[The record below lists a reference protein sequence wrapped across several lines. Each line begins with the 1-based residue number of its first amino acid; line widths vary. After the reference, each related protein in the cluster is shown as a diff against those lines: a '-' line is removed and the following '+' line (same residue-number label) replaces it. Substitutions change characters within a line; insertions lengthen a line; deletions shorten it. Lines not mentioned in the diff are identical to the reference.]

1 MKKILFLLSII
12 VFLYSQN
19 FLLTVSNY
27 KIINSKIPESF
38 NNYKI
43 VQISDYHNETNKLL
57 NNKLIKKIKDIKP
70 NIIVITG
77 DLIDSTNTNIDQV
90 IKLVDGIK
98 NISDIYYVTGNHET
112 WTSEYEQLKIELEKR
127 KVHILN
133 NEAVK
138 LKSDISEINLIGIN
152 DTKTNEEFQINI
164 EQVNYNK
171 NNYTILLSHRPELY
185 NEYAKKDI
193 DLVLTGHAHGGQ
205 IRIFNQGLIAPDQG
219 LLPKYTSGLIEE
231 NNTKMITS
239 RGIGNSVI
247 PIRINNHPELVV
259 ITLKNKY

>member
-112 WTSEYEQLKIELEKR
+112 WTNEYEQLKIELEKR

-185 NEYAKKDI
+185 NEYVKKDI

-231 NNTKMITS
+231 NNTTMITS

-259 ITLKNKY
+259 ITLKNKN